1 MNETGRYYSAITKI
15 AWGYIFILVHIKINT
30 MDLLPDF
37 AGYAMMLYS
46 LTLLKDKC
54 KNIMLLRP
62 LAIVLII
69 WSTISWVQTSFGL
82 QLPLAY
88 VGFIVQI
95 IELYFNFQMLTD
107 LSQLAAEYQSDEK
120 HIDKKLL
127 RRRNIFTAL
136 STVIYISA
144 ALPYFMDSL
153 SEYEALAYALM
164 VFGIVQ
170 MIVALI
176 IVHTLFELRKLFK
189 TVPYIPSD
197 EEEEEEE
204 EEYTESNENAET
216 DEEKEAPSQEASE

>member
-30 MDLLPDF
+30 MDLLPSF

-69 WSTISWVQTSFGL
+69 WSTISWVQESFGL

-95 IELYFNFQMLTD
+95 IELYFNFQLLTD
-107 LSQLAAEYQSDEK
+107 LSQLAAEYQSDEQY
-120 HIDKKLL
+120 IDKKLL

-136 STVIYISA
+136 STVIYIFA
-144 ALPYFMDSL
+144 AVPYFTDSL

-170 MIVALI
+170 LIVAFI

-189 TVPYIPSD
+189 NGAEPD
-197 EEEEEEE
+197 
-204 EEYTESNENAET
+204 ET
-216 DEEKEAPSQEASE
+216 DIYEEPPQGIEYP